1 MQPANNRETS
11 IRETPRN
18 EQSLQ
23 NPQKHI
29 GFNDSKEEKTAS
41 RLVLHLY
48 ILLGALGFNDSLKEE
63 KTARLRQRVLS
74 CPHVHAFQ

>member
-1 MQPANNRETS
+1 MQPANNRETL

-29 GFNDSKEEKTAS
+29 GFNDS
-41 RLVLHLY
+41 
-48 ILLGALGFNDSLKEE
+48 LKEE
-63 KTARLRQRVLS
+63 KTARKVDTKAWLELRE
-74 CPHVHAFQ
+74 FQ